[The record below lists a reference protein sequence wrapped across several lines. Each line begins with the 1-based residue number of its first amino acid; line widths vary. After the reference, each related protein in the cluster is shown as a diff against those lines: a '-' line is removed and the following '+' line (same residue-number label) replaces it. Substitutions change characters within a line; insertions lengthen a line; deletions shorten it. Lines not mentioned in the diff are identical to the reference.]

1 MENHNQSLMQNIK
14 MPFPEPAATTDEDNA
29 SKDIEEV
36 EEDNVFLS
44 VPPPLI
50 RLTSVQ
56 DLLIILNEQ

>member
-1 MENHNQSLMQNIK
+1 MQNIK
-14 MPFPEPAATTDEDNA
+14 MPFPEPTATTDEDNA

-56 DLLIILNEQ
+56 DLLVVLNEQ